1 MGKRRVRINILNWDV
16 EAMYDIIHGRGFII
30 NQKGQI
36 DLNGVEK
43 KTLNGPQSPLYGTN
57 YTDEQDCIEKYRCEC
72 GAFKGKMFV
81 GETCPLCGK
90 IVKEHEIN
98 VKMTGWI
105 PFQDKKLINPFYYE
119 KLKRVIGTK
128 VFPDIVEVKK
138 NVDVNGRVSSASMDD
153 IKDATSP
160 FHGYG
165 IERFMSEFKEIIDY
179 FKVKKKNK
187 AAELD
192 KIYNERVKVF
202 TSFVPVYTPQLR
214 PQSATSDTLYYTGI
228 DKYIN
233 PLVNLSLDLDQAEPI
248 ELPIMLSKAQSYV
261 NKMWNYNFDLINSK
275 DGFIKDKLIG
285 GNFNYSARN
294 VIIPD
299 PSLKDDEIDI
309 SYQTF
314 RLLFRDII
322 LYTLMKQ
329 DHKPLWKVYD
339 RWAKSFV
346 FDSYIYEAMKFI
358 VKNYKPKCLINR
370 NPTLNLY
377 SLLLMSIRQVKADPF
392 DYTLSLGLSDLPGL
406 NADFD
411 GDILNMFGI
420 FLDSLKYMLRKYNP
434 TDYMII
440 DRATGRMN
448 EYFAVSK
455 SQLTD
460 LYHFANL

>member
-1 MGKRRVRINILNWDV
+1 MGKKKVRINILNWDV
-16 EAMYDIIHGRGFII
+16 EAMYDVIHGNGFII
-30 NQKGQI
+30 TEKGQI

-43 KTLNGPQSPLYGTN
+43 KTLHGPQSPLFGVN

-72 GAFKGKMFV
+72 GAFKGKMFL
-81 GETCPLCGK
+81 GETCPFCGK
-90 IVKEHEIN
+90 KIKEHEVN
-98 VKMTGWI
+98 VKMTAWI
-105 PFQDKKLINPFYYE
+105 PFHEHKIINPFYYE
-119 KLKRVIGTK
+119 KLKRTIGTK

-138 NVDVNGRVSSASMDD
+138 NVDVNGVITQASIDD
-153 IKDATSP
+153 IKDASSP

-165 IERFMSEFKEIIDY
+165 IERFMDDFKEIVDY

-187 AAELD
+187 AKELE
-192 KIYNERVKVF
+192 KIYNERNKVF

-233 PLVNLSLDLDQAEPI
+233 PLVNLSLGLDSAEPI
-248 ELPIMLSKAQSYV
+248 ETPIMLSKAQSYV

-294 VIIPD
+294 VIVPD
-299 PSLKDDEIDI
+299 PSLKDNEIDI

-329 DHKPLWKVYD
+329 DHKPLWKVYN
-339 RWAKSFV
+339 RWSRSFV

-377 SLLLMSIRQVKADPF
+377 SLLLMSIRNVKLDPF
-392 DYTLSLGLSDLPGL
+392 DFTLSLGLASLPGL

-420 FLDSLKYMLRKYNP
+420 TLDSLKYMLRKYNP

-440 DRATGRMN
+440 DRATGKMN
-448 EYFAVSK
+448 EYFAVNK